1 VQNEILTKNEEMII
15 HIACQTTHSLSL
27 IHLWQFCGMANVLGY
42 LGASYS
48 THKICTEDYVLEKTV
63 VFLKLFE
70 LTELYGY
77 LFLN

>member
-1 VQNEILTKNEEMII
+1 
-15 HIACQTTHSLSL
+15 
-27 IHLWQFCGMANVLGY
+27 MANVLGY